1 MGRNWLHSGAT
12 GLAFFLASFAAHG
25 QEAAPTAVLSGA
37 TSADAASDHARVEDY
52 RLIGGR
58 NAIFSITLENDYF
71 VSTDRNYTN
80 GVRAAYVSAPKETR
94 GVSGFI
100 ADRILRADEHYGM
113 RVSWALGQSIF
124 TPEDFE
130 ERQPLP
136 DQHPY
141 AGWLYLEHGVIAVK
155 RKSVSRLVTQMGV
168 VGPSAGGEW
177 AQNTV
182 HRVQGGAIAEGWE
195 NQLRDEFGF
204 TLTYERSRVVFDTPT
219 LFGLES
225 DAVGIIGGTAGNVI
239 TEGKFGGMLRF
250 GRNLAADAGPPRI
263 RPALAGGGFFDN
275 SAGNSWYVF
284 IGAQA
289 RAVAWNIFLD
299 GNTFESDREP
309 QVERIPVVSEAQVGA
324 VARFGRTQ
332 LSYQIVARTEE
343 FETQDDNQVFGALSL
358 AVAF

>member
-1 MGRNWLHSGAT
+1 MGRNWLKISATSLTLSLATLSASAQDAPASSALTGETGAT
-12 GLAFFLASFAAHG
+12 
-25 QEAAPTAVLSGA
+25 
-37 TSADAASDHARVEDY
+37 AASDHARVEDY
-52 RLIGGR
+52 RLIGGE

-80 GVRAAYVSAPKETR
+80 GVRAAYVSAPKKTR
-94 GVSGFI
+94 GFSGFI
-100 ADRILRADEHYGM
+100 AEKILRADDNYGM

-130 ERQPLP
+130 ERAPLP

-155 RKSVSRLVTQMGV
+155 RKSISRLVTQMGV

-177 AQNTV
+177 AQNSV

-204 TLTYERSRVVFDTPT
+204 TLTYERGRVVFDTPT
-219 LFGLES
+219 FFGLES
-225 DAVGIIGGTAGNVI
+225 DAVGLIGGTAGNVI

-250 GRNLAADAGPPRI
+250 GRNLSADAGPPRI

-284 IGAQA
+284 VGAQA

-299 GNTFESDREP
+299 GNTFEGDREP
-309 QVERIPVVSEAQVGA
+309 QVERIPVVGEMQVGA

-343 FETQDDNQVFGALSL
+343 FETQDDNQVFGALSV